1 MVYVVITFFVLLFLN
16 MPVAYAIGMA
26 SILFFIIDPNLPVMI
41 AVERVVTQTQSF
53 SMLAI
58 PFFIF
63 AGNLMNETGI
73 TKRLIKFSNE
83 VIGHLFGGLACV
95 SCVLSAV
102 MGGISGSAVA
112 DATMEARILGP
123 DMLKRGYSKGYAS
136 AVVALTSVITATIPP
151 SVGLIIYAAVTNVS
165 VGRLFLAGMV
175 PGVMITIALLFVS
188 YTIAKKRDYP
198 REREH
203 MPPAGKILHS
213 ILECI
218 WALLFPIL
226 LIVTLRMGVFTASE
240 AGSMAVIYAIFCGL
254 FIYREL
260 TWDSF
265 KNVLRNTLKDC
276 GVVLFITALAA
287 IFAYMAAFEG
297 LSTELAK
304 MLITITSNKYLM
316 MMIIMVFLF
325 FMGMFMES
333 TVNTML
339 FAPIFWPIMERL
351 GMNDIQ
357 FGLIF
362 EIIVILGAMTPPVG
376 TAMFSVCNIIDCDVV
391 EYTKESLPFFAAILL
406 VLLLILFVPQSV
418 LWLPNLVFGAV

>member
-1 MVYVVITFFVLLFLN
+1 MVYVIITFFVLLFLN

-26 SILFFIIDPNLPVMI
+26 SILFFIVDPNLPVMI

-123 DMLKRGYSKGYAS
+123 DMLKRGYSKGYSS

-165 VGRLFLAGMV
+165 VGRLFIAGMV

-188 YTIAKKRDYP
+188 YSIAKKRNYP

-203 MPPAGKILHS
+203 IPPAGEIFHS

-226 LIVTLRMGVFTASE
+226 LIVTLRMGIFTASE

-260 TWDSF
+260 TWESF

-316 MMIIMVFLF
+316 MIIIMAFLF

-339 FAPIFWPIMERL
+339 FAPIFWPIMEQL

-391 EYTKESLPFFAAILL
+391 EYTKESLPFFAAIIL
-406 VLLLILFVPQSV
+406 VLLLILFVPESV